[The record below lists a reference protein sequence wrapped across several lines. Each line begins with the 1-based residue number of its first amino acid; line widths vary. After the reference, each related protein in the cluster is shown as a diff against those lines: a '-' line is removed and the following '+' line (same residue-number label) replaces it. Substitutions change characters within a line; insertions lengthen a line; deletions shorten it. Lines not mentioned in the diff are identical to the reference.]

1 MSTTE
6 QTIRSLRGST
16 AIMRRVASLPRRGIE
31 RTIAAAL
38 AGEGARIVLVDIGGD
53 AANRTTDELL
63 SQGHEVLTIQADVAK
78 AEDIDR
84 TAVSAIKAF
93 GSEILANHAGFGSFM
108 TVTETDNDHWRKM
121 IDLSL
126 TAPFLMSRRLL
137 PKMVEKKRG
146 VIINTISSA
155 VYTAAKHGPVGLTKS
170 IATVYGANRI
180 RCIGI
185 GLGYVRSLLPDRMK
199 PQISP
204 SDSAE
209 GASLER
215 IPALGNR
222 QGVPRLPML
231 SRSLSP
237 TRQAL

>member
-6 QTIRSLRGST
+6 QTIGSLRGST
-16 AIMRRVASLPRRGIE
+16 AIVTGVASLPRWGIG
-31 RTIAAAL
+31 RIIAAAL
-38 AGEGARIVLVDIGGD
+38 AGKGARIVPVDIDGD
-53 AANRTTDELL
+53 TANRTTDE
-63 SQGHEVLTIQADVAK
+63 SRSRGHKALAIQADVTK

-93 GSEILANHAGFGSFM
+93 GSEMLVNYAGFGSFM
-108 TVTETDNDHWRKM
+108 TLTETDNNHWRKM
-121 IDLSL
+121 IE
-126 TAPFLMSRRLL
+126 R
-137 PKMVEKKRG
+137 KRG

-155 VYTAAKHGPVGLTKS
+155 AYTAAKHGRVGLTKS
-170 IATVYGANRI
+170 IAIIYGANRI

-185 GLGYVRSLLPDRMK
+185 GLGYVRSPLPDGMK
-199 PQISP
+199 PQINP
-204 SDSAE
+204 SDGAE

-231 SRSLSP
+231 SRFLSP